1 MSQEARKILAKYWGY
16 SAFRPM
22 QENIIDTILSG
33 TDTLALLP
41 TGGGKSI
48 CFQVPAMVNEGT
60 CVVVTPL
67 IALMKDQ
74 VSNLR
79 KNNIKAA
86 AIYTGMHH
94 DEIEA
99 VYTNAVAGILKFL
112 YVSPERLVT
121 PIAREVISRMN
132 VNLLAVD
139 EAHCIS
145 QWGYDFRPPYLKISE
160 IRTLIPQVPVI
171 ALTATATPIVVTDIM
186 DKLQF
191 KKPMAI
197 STSFERSNLSYNIVK
212 EYDKSGYLVR
222 QLKNND
228 GSAIVY
234 VRNRRKTRDLAEILT
249 KNGIPAIYYHAGLDA
264 HTRDT
269 RQKEWTL
276 GRVKVIVAT
285 NAFGMGIDKPD
296 VRIVIH
302 YDLPDSIE
310 SYFQEAGRAGRD
322 LKKSVAVLL
331 YNNNDI
337 SSSKEKFEK
346 SFPTPDFI
354 RKVYNALGNYFQI
367 PEGSGKDMGYNFV
380 ISDFSSNYNFDI
392 TQVYSAIR
400 FLEKEGFLSYIQSAG
415 QYSKLFVPVSKEELY
430 RYIVNNPGNDRLLK
444 EIMRSY
450 AGVFT
455 EYVNINET
463 LLAKRADL
471 KKKEVV
477 DRLKYLHKQK
487 LISYIPIKTV
497 PQIIFTYERINAKN
511 IQLSDINY
519 KNQKKAA
526 LQRLES
532 LFSFI
537 QGSLVC
543 RSRLLLN
550 YFGEKDAPR
559 CGICDVCQKKNKLNI
574 NELELKTIETKIKDA
589 LSDKPKNL
597 YELIAD
603 VADPDED
610 KIIDAIRWM
619 IDNET
624 IIRLDDEK
632 LTLPSQLNL
641 SFD

>member
-121 PIAREVISRMN
+121 PIARELISRMN

-477 DRLKYLHKQK
+477 DRLKYLYKQK